1 MYSLRL
7 VELFGALSRKFLRKN
22 KSTSMK
28 NLLFIIIFTLS
39 ANSLFAQFYVGR
51 HYSVIES
58 QINQGSPHKVN
69 ILNAPLEYDAIGGF
83 TGHKIQYTQAP
94 FIMKTVVEVNASG
107 IITECICYIIY
118 NTQNKDLSNVVEQE
132 RRRIFAKY
140 RSLNG
145 NFSSKDDYTK
155 FVTDSFVGV
164 ICTDRNKPFVHY
176 EGLKSEFT
184 K

>member
-1 MYSLRL
+1 
-7 VELFGALSRKFLRKN
+7 
-22 KSTSMK
+22 MK

-39 ANSLFAQFYVGR
+39 ANSLFAQFYAGR

-132 RRRIFAKY
+132 RRSIFAKY

>member
-1 MYSLRL
+1 
-7 VELFGALSRKFLRKN
+7 
-22 KSTSMK
+22 MK

-94 FIMKTVVEVNASG
+94 FIMKIVVEVNASG
-107 IITECICYIIY
+107 IVTECISYIIY
-118 NTQNKDLSNVVEQE
+118 NTQNKDLSNFIDQE
-132 RRRIFAKY
+132 KRNILAKY
-140 RSLNG
+140 RSLG
-145 NFSSKDDYTK
+145 GKISTKDDYTK
-155 FVTDSFVGV
+155 FVNNSFVGV
-164 ICTDRNKPFVHY
+164 ICTNRNKPFVHY

>member
-1 MYSLRL
+1 M
-7 VELFGALSRKFLRKN
+7 
-22 KSTSMK
+22 KS
-28 NLLFIIIFTLS
+28 LLFIIIFTLS

>member
-1 MYSLRL
+1 
-7 VELFGALSRKFLRKN
+7 
-22 KSTSMK
+22 MK

-132 RRRIFAKY
+132 RRSIFAKY

>member
-1 MYSLRL
+1 M
-7 VELFGALSRKFLRKN
+7 
-22 KSTSMK
+22 KS
-28 NLLFIIIFTLS
+28 LLFIIIFTLS

-94 FIMKTVVEVNASG
+94 FIMKIVVEVNASG
-107 IITECICYIIY
+107 IVTECISYIIY
-118 NTQNKDLSNVVEQE
+118 NTQNKDLSNFIDQE
-132 RRRIFAKY
+132 KRNILAKY
-140 RSLNG
+140 RSLG
-145 NFSSKDDYTK
+145 GKISTKDDYTK
-155 FVTDSFVGV
+155 FVNNSFVGV
-164 ICTDRNKPFVHY
+164 ICTNRNKPFVHY

>member
-1 MYSLRL
+1 
-7 VELFGALSRKFLRKN
+7 
-22 KSTSMK
+22 MK

>member
-1 MYSLRL
+1 M
-7 VELFGALSRKFLRKN
+7 
-22 KSTSMK
+22 KS
-28 NLLFIIIFTLS
+28 LLFIIIFTLS

-94 FIMKTVVEVNASG
+94 FIMKIVIEVNASG
-107 IITECICYIIY
+107 IVTECISYIIY
-118 NTQNKDLSNVVEQE
+118 NTQNKDLSNFIDQE
-132 RRRIFAKY
+132 KRNILAKY
-140 RSLNG
+140 RSLG
-145 NFSSKDDYTK
+145 GEISTKDDYTK
-155 FVTDSFVGV
+155 FVNNSFVGV
-164 ICTDRNKPFVHY
+164 ICTNRNKPFVHY

>member
-1 MYSLRL
+1 
-7 VELFGALSRKFLRKN
+7 
-22 KSTSMK
+22 MK

-94 FIMKTVVEVNASG
+94 FIMKAVVEVNASG

-132 RRRIFAKY
+132 RRSIFAKY